1 MYHFYLYLCCGHHDY
16 DILIKKKKPEVCK
29 YRVGKALYFSINFLK
44 VEIRRESI
52 PVSSGKKKRWKVSE
66 VK

>member
-16 DILIKKKKPEVCK
+16 DILIKKKNQKCVNT
-29 YRVGKALYFSINFLK
+29 VGKALYFSINFLK